1 MSAFALVT
9 GFKAAMADEMAAW
22 ASVAPVHIPPRRG
35 CVPRAPGWRR
45 RTRARGELAAYYK
58 MQDWAAG
65 FLIIPVGFFSVLF
78 LLKVTHQDRRRFDR
92 QAKVGAKG
100 EFADSLFLFQYRTF
114 GLLVGREYVLG

>member
-1 MSAFALVT
+1 MGIGRSCPHPAEKRVRPKST
-9 GFKAAMADEMAAW
+9 TD
-22 ASVAPVHIPPRRG
+22 
-35 CVPRAPGWRR
+35 WRR

-92 QAKVGAKG
+92 QARVGAKG